1 MKEKLTLFIILISIQ
16 FIVSQSKETN
26 KLYITSELN
35 LGNYIGVDLNL
46 NFVTKKKYTLKIGYT
61 GNLRS
66 PKSKPK
72 DYSSIND
79 ILPLS
84 GPYDRFKSYQIS
96 FGKIYEL
103 NKKGT
108 IRANLSF
115 GLGLTTIIYH
125 KNWLLNDVTPIYG
138 GYYTWDTEKHNKVS
152 LIINPKIEFPFT
164 RFYGLTISPMIQ
176 INKEGTYFGIG
187 VGQMIG
193 LLTER
198 KN

>member
-66 PKSKPK
+66 PKSIPK

-84 GPYDRFKSYQIS
+84 GPYDHFKSYQIS

-115 GLGLTTIIYH
+115 GLGLTTIRDH
-125 KNWLLNDVTPIYG
+125 KNWLLNDVTPTSR